1 MLVGSSAI
9 TEVND
14 LKNIYITVF
23 KFTLEIFRMQIFH
36 IYSLNDNQSVLFS
49 LVQEMAGWL
58 LLAFLICL
66 HNQLSSIIHCI
77 NTYYE
82 YIK

>member
-1 MLVGSSAI
+1 
-9 TEVND
+9 
-14 LKNIYITVF
+14 
-23 KFTLEIFRMQIFH
+23 MQIFH
-36 IYSLNDNQSVLFS
+36 IYSLNDNQSVLFN

>member
-1 MLVGSSAI
+1 M

-36 IYSLNDNQSVLFS
+36 IYSLNDTQSVLFN
-49 LVQEMAGWL
+49 LVQEKAGWL

-66 HNQLSSIIHCI
+66 HSQLSSIIHCI
-77 NTYYE
+77 NTY
-82 YIK
+82 